1 MKKFPWRR
9 LMTTPLL
16 EESLNVNLRKLE
28 LLQLE
33 RRLDSILEE
42 QDFSKKIFKEQLNI
56 LLEEEVVF
64 RQERA
69 IKMRLKLAKFPVLK
83 TIDNFDF
90 SFQPDMD
97 KEGITSLFSLK
108 FIEEKSNIIL
118 IGPSGVGKTHLA
130 IALGVASCQ
139 GGYTCYFISF
149 QTLLENLRKAEEQ
162 NRLRRKLLTYCKPHV
177 LIIDELGYLP
187 LNRNDA
193 NLFFQLVSARYENGP
208 IILTSN
214 KSYIDWGNLFPD
226 EGIASAV
233 LDRMLH
239 YSKTI
244 KIHGQ
249 SFRLAMKRKMGLFHH
264 NVDQ

>member
-1 MKKFPWRR
+1 MNAQ
-9 LMTTPLL
+9 LL
-16 EESLNVNLRKLE
+16 EEKLSANLQRLE

-42 QDFSKKIFKEQLNI
+42 KTFSKKIFKEQLNI
-56 LLEEEVVF
+56 LLEEEVAF
-64 RQERA
+64 RQQRA

-83 TIDNFDF
+83 TIDSFDF
-90 SFQPDMD
+90 SFQPEMD
-97 KEGITSLFSLK
+97 KEAVMALFTLK
-108 FIEEKSNIIL
+108 FVEEKANVIL

-130 IALGVASCQ
+130 ISLGVSACQ
-139 GGYTCYFISF
+139 GGYTSYFISF
-149 QTLLENLRKAEEQ
+149 QNLLENLRKAEEQ
-162 NRLRRKLLTYCKPHV
+162 NRLRRKLLTYNKPHV

-193 NLFFQLVSARYENGP
+193 NLFFQLVSSRYEHGS

-214 KSYIDWGNLFPD
+214 KSYIDWGDLFPD

-233 LDRMLH
+233 LDRLLH

-244 KIHGQ
+244 KIQGQ
-249 SFRLAMKRKMGLFHH
+249 SYRLAMKRKMGLFQQH
-264 NVDQ
+264 VDQ